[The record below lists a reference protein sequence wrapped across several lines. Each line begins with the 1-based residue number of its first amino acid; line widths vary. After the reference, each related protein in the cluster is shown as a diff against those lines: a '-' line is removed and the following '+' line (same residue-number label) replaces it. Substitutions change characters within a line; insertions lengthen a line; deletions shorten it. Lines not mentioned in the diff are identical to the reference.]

1 MRVDVAISSFRKPE
15 SLIFTLLTLHRHC
28 RDRIA
33 TVWIGD
39 DRSDSRTLAMLR
51 DPALQARLAPWK
63 IELSVTRRHHGSG
76 RTLVTAR
83 MALRLFGR
91 RLSLWHRLRSGWF
104 LLTRG
109 LVPAEDIRYERAL
122 SRSTA
127 PYVLLL
133 HDDVEVR
140 GDVAG
145 FLLQQMQADERLA
158 IAGPLGQCWRC
169 GWQAVCTPGMILGGA
184 RPGSGWPL
192 TPPPPALRH
201 RRYDRAC
208 RINEWCCMIRTGTAR
223 ALAASGIHFGNAEDG
238 GDTGAYWFG
247 AALAQGWHFADPF
260 QGSGTAPWF
269 VHGWQGHSGR
279 SVWADQ
285 GAGRHSYD
293 AAQILARLAAEF
305 GFIPLAAE
313 QPPRR

>member
-1 MRVDVAISSFRKPE
+1 MRIDVAISSFRKPE

-33 TVWIGD
+33 TVWISD
-39 DRSDSRTLAMLR
+39 DCSDDHTLNMLR
-51 DPALQARLAPWK
+51 DPALLARLAPWTV
-63 IELSVTRRHHGSG
+63 ELSVTSRHHGSG

-83 MALRLFGR
+83 MARRLFGPG
-91 RLSLWHRLRSGWF
+91 LTLWHRLRSGWF
-104 LLTRG
+104 LLRRG
-109 LVPAEDIRYERAL
+109 IVPPEDLRYERAL

-127 PYVLLL
+127 SHMLLL
-133 HDDVEVR
+133 HDDVEIC

-145 FLLQQMQADERLA
+145 HLLDRMRADPRLA

-169 GWQAVCTPGMILGGA
+169 GWQAVCTPRMILDGE
-184 RPGSGWPL
+184 RPGKGWPL

-201 RRYDRAC
+201 RAYDRAC
-208 RINEWCCMIRTGTAR
+208 RINEWCCMIRIEAAR
-223 ALAASGIHFGNAEDG
+223 ELAASGIHFGNAEDG

-247 AALAQGWHFADPF
+247 EAIARGWSFADPF
-260 QGSGTAPWF
+260 QASGTAPWF
-269 VHGWQGHSGR
+269 IHGWQGHSGR

-293 AAQILARLAAEF
+293 AGQIRRRLAQEF
-305 GFIPLAAE
+305 GFTLSEPVL
-313 QPPRR
+313 PPPH